1 MIISSI
7 SFCVSVIPGGTLSG
21 LICTVNEWHLV
32 LLEMGFL
39 TLLSHILS
47 PGLPTYYLTHSN
59 NKCWMVGLWAGNC
72 SEQSC
77 AGVFLMI
84 SHNRSTIPKVTLLN
98 RTVSREQLSA
108 ETVNDFFFFLFEQ
121 ILTISTRHWTL
132 RRLVMHYNTRDPAE
146 IQFYL
151 QSREGQR
158 GTSTDA
164 SGKAEASGTPLP
176 KARPSLPS
184 ACHICHA
191 LFCLQTPPA

>member
-1 MIISSI
+1 
-7 SFCVSVIPGGTLSG
+7 
-21 LICTVNEWHLV
+21 
-32 LLEMGFL
+32 MGFL

-59 NKCWMVGLWAGNC
+59 NKCWVVGLWAGNG

-98 RTVSREQLSA
+98 RTVRREQLST
-108 ETVNDFFFFLFEQ
+108 ETVNDFFFFLFQQ

-132 RRLVMHYNTRDPAE
+132 RCPVRHYNTRDSAE
-146 IQFYL
+146 IQCYL
-151 QSREGQR
+151 RSREGQR
-158 GTSTDA
+158 GPSTDT
-164 SGKAEASGTPLP
+164 SGKAQASGTPLL
-176 KARPSLPS
+176 KARPSLPR
-184 ACHICHA
+184 ACHICHV